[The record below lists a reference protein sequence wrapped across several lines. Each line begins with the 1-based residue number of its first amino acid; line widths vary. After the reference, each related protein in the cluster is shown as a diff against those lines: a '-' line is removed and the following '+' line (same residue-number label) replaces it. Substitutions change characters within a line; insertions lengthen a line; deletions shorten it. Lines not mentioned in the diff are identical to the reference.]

1 MSKTSSN
8 NNNTSTADNTTNY
21 QNNSKISNT
30 IKNNVDDNDK
40 SPENSKYENGST
52 RVTPWEVEGRI
63 DYDRL
68 IEVFGTQP
76 ISSEILEQF
85 EKITGEVHPMLN
97 LHYFFSHRDLDFILR
112 KVESGEK
119 IYLYTG
125 RGPSGMIHMG
135 HLMPWMFTKYL
146 QDKFGSKLLFQ
157 ITDDEKFL
165 YSQDRTREEIKR
177 FTYENILDII
187 SVGFDSDNTKI
198 IVDTKHIKHLYPIS
212 LEIAKRITFSTAKAV
227 FGFSASTNIGMIG
240 FPPVQAAPCLLP
252 SLIEG
257 KPTPV
262 LIPAAID
269 QDPYWRIT
277 RDVAEKMGFYKPAQI
292 HSKFLPSLDAPGGKM
307 SSSKPGTA
315 IFTTDE
321 PEVIDK
327 KVSNAF
333 TGGQATVALQRLYG
347 GNALG
352 CPVFW
357 YLRYLFDNQKES
369 DERFVKCISG
379 NLLCGECKSDLA
391 MESKSFIATLKKRRE
406 KAKDCIQKYM
416 YENEP
421 FEI

>member
-1 MSKTSSN
+1 MKKATSN
-8 NNNTSTADNTTNY
+8 NQNSSESSGIDNNNRDNNENIP
-21 QNNSKISNT
+21 QNNEFE
-30 IKNNVDDNDK
+30 ND
-40 SPENSKYENGST
+40 SV
-52 RVTPWEVEGRI
+52 RITPWEVEGNV
-63 DYDRL
+63 DYDKL
-68 IEVFGTQP
+68 IKEFGTQP
-76 ISSEILEQF
+76 IDSEIIEKFQ
-85 EKITGEVHPMLN
+85 KITGEVHPMLK
-97 LHYFFSHRDLDFILR
+97 LHYFFSHRDLDSILR

-125 RGPSGMIHMG
+125 RGPSGMVHMG

-157 ITDDEKFL
+157 LTDDEKFL
-165 YSQDRTREEIKR
+165 YSQERTREEIR
-177 FTYENILDII
+177 HYTYENILDII
-187 SVGFDSDNTKI
+187 SVGFDPDNTKI
-198 IVDTKHIKHLYPIS
+198 IVDTTHIKHLYPIA

-227 FGFSASTNIGMIG
+227 FGFSSSTNIGMIG
-240 FPPVQAAPCLLP
+240 FPPVQAAPCFLP

-292 HSKFLPSLDAPGGKM
+292 HSKFLPSLDSRGGKM
-307 SSSKPGTA
+307 SSSKPETA

-321 PEVIDK
+321 PEVIEK
-327 KVSNAF
+327 KVSSAF

-357 YLRYLFDNQKES
+357 YLRYFFDDQKDS

-391 MESKSFIATLKKRRE
+391 RESKSFISTLKKRRE
-406 KAKDCIQKYM
+406 RAKDSIEKYM

-421 FEI
+421 YEI

>member
-1 MSKTSSN
+1 MKKTSSN
-8 NNNTSTADNTTNY
+8 NQNGSESSGIDNDNNRDHNENIP
-21 QNNSKISNT
+21 QNNEFE
-30 IKNNVDDNDK
+30 ND
-40 SPENSKYENGST
+40 SV
-52 RVTPWEVEGRI
+52 RITPWEVVGHV

-68 IEVFGTQP
+68 IKEFGTQP
-76 ISSEILEQF
+76 IDSEIIEKFQ
-85 EKITGEVHPMLN
+85 KITGEVHPMLK
-97 LHYFFSHRDLDFILR
+97 LHYFFSHRDLDSILR

-125 RGPSGMIHMG
+125 RGPSGMVHMG

-157 ITDDEKFL
+157 LTDDEKFL
-165 YSQDRTREEIKR
+165 YSQERTREEIR
-177 FTYENILDII
+177 RYTYENILDII
-187 SVGFDSDNTKI
+187 SVGFDPNNTKI
-198 IVDTKHIKHLYPIS
+198 IVDTTHIKHLYPIA

-227 FGFSASTNIGMIG
+227 FGFSSSTNIGMIG
-240 FPPVQAAPCLLP
+240 FPPVQAAPCFLP

-269 QDPYWRIT
+269 QDPYWRMT

-292 HSKFLPSLDAPGGKM
+292 HSKFLPSLDSQGGKM
-307 SSSKPGTA
+307 SSSKPETA

-321 PEVIDK
+321 PEVIEK
-327 KVSNAF
+327 KVSSAF
-333 TGGQATVALQRLYG
+333 TGGQSTVALQRLYG

-357 YLRYLFDNQKES
+357 YLRYFFDDEKES

-391 MESKSFIATLKKRRE
+391 RESKSFISTLKKRRE
-406 KAKDCIQKYM
+406 SAKDSIEKYM

-421 FEI
+421 YEI

>member
-1 MSKTSSN
+1 MKRASSN
-8 NNNTSTADNTTNY
+8 NRNSSKSNGIDNNNHRDNNE
-21 QNNSKISNT
+21 NIPHNEFE
-30 IKNNVDDNDK
+30 NDFV
-40 SPENSKYENGST
+40 
-52 RVTPWEVEGRI
+52 RITPWEVEGHV

-68 IEVFGTQP
+68 IKEFGTQP
-76 ISSEILEQF
+76 IDSEIIEKFQ
-85 EKITGEVHPMLN
+85 KITGEVHPMLK
-97 LHYFFSHRDLDFILR
+97 LHYFFSHRDLDSILL

-125 RGPSGMIHMG
+125 RGPSGMVHMG

-157 ITDDEKFL
+157 LTDDEKFL
-165 YSQDRTREEIKR
+165 YSQERTREEIR
-177 FTYENILDII
+177 RYTYENILDII
-187 SVGFDSDNTKI
+187 SVGFDPDNTKI
-198 IVDTKHIKHLYPIS
+198 IVDTTHIKHLYPIA

-227 FGFSASTNIGMIG
+227 FGFSSSTNIGMIG
-240 FPPVQAAPCLLP
+240 FPPVQAAPCFLP

-269 QDPYWRIT
+269 QDPYWRMT

-292 HSKFLPSLDAPGGKM
+292 HSKFLPSLDSRGGKM
-307 SSSKPGTA
+307 SSSKPETA

-321 PEVIDK
+321 PEVIEK
-327 KVSNAF
+327 KVSSAF

-357 YLRYLFDNQKES
+357 YLRYFFDDQKES

-391 MESKSFIATLKKRRE
+391 RESKSFISTLKKRRE
-406 KAKDCIQKYM
+406 RAKDSIEKYM

-421 FEI
+421 YEI

>member
-21 QNNSKISNT
+21 QNNSNT

-40 SPENSKYENGST
+40 SAENSKYKNGST

-68 IEVFGTQP
+68 IELFGTQP

-125 RGPSGMIHMG
+125 RGPSGMVHMG

-187 SVGFDSDNTKI
+187 SVGFDSNNTKI

-391 MESKSFIATLKKRRE
+391 MESKSFIAILKKRRE